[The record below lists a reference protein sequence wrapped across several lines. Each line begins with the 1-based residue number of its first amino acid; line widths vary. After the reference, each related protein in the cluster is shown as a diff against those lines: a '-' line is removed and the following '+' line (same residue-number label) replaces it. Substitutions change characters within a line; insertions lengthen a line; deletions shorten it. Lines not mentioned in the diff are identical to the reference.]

1 MPPVS
6 ASKRDA
12 LDMLSELKE
21 LTLLDEGDPQA
32 FRVRAYETAL
42 HGLDAYAGDPSKLTL
57 NELQKIAG
65 IGKSTA
71 GKLRE
76 LWDNGKVE
84 KLEALR
90 AKHPRSVLELM
101 RIPGVGPKMVHR
113 LRTDLGVTCVEDL
126 QRAVNEQKLR
136 HMKGFGQKTE
146 EKLAHALARRAA
158 MGDPTRTPISVALPL
173 AKRIVAE
180 IAALP
185 GVTHAAYCGSLR
197 RFSETVGDLDIVVAA
212 PNAAPVM
219 DYVVGMTM
227 VESVIGRGETKT
239 SVLTRKGI
247 QIDVRVV
254 SEEQLGAA
262 LCYFTGNKGHNIKM
276 RQRAI
281 DRGWL
286 LNEYA
291 LAEPNGKVVAQ
302 RTEEEIYAALGLP
315 WIHPVLREDQG
326 EIDLAEKGQLPKLVD
341 PRSIL
346 GDFHVH
352 TSLSGDGRSNLPDVV
367 AAAKARG
374 LKVVA
379 ITEHAE
385 NLSLNGVQRDDLL
398 GQRREILELQRALG
412 DSMRI
417 LHGIEL
423 NIGPNGELDYDA
435 HFRNAFDFCLASIH
449 DRFDLDVAAQTNR
462 VVVAMEDPSVKMIGH
477 LQARMIGA
485 RPPIEL
491 DVGAV
496 LAAAERTGT
505 AIEVNGGLPRLDAT
519 LDVLRAGRGKNVKFV
534 LTSDA
539 HKADELDRIE
549 YAALHAAKAW
559 LPLDQIVNTLP
570 PSELLAW
577 ASR

>member
-1 MPPVS
+1 MS

-12 LDMLSELKE
+12 LDMLGELKE

-32 FRVRAYETAL
+32 FRVRAYETAI
-42 HGLDAYAGDPSKLTL
+42 HGLEAYAGDPSGLTIAQ
-57 NELQKIAG
+57 LQKIAG

-90 AKHPRSVLELM
+90 LKHPRAILELM

-113 LRTDLGVTCVEDL
+113 LRSDLGVQNVDDL
-126 QRAVNEQKLR
+126 ERAVQEQKLR
-136 HMKGFGQKTE
+136 DMKGFGQKTE
-146 EKLAHALARRAA
+146 EKLAVALARRKA

-180 IAALP
+180 ISEIG
-185 GVTHAAYCGSLR
+185 GVEHAAYCGSLR
-197 RFSETVGDLDIVVAA
+197 RFSETVGDLDIVVASSN
-212 PNAAPVM
+212 PAPVM
-219 DYVVGMTM
+219 DYVASMSM
-227 VESVIGRGETKT
+227 VESVIGRGDTKT

-254 SEEQLGAA
+254 AREQLGAA

-286 LNEYA
+286 LNEYGLLEA
-291 LAEPNGKVVAQ
+291 SGKVVAQ

-326 EIDLAEKGQLPKLVD
+326 EIDLAEKGSLPKLVTPD
-341 PRSIL
+341 MIH

-352 TSLSGDGRSNLPDVV
+352 TSLSGDGRSNLPDVI

-385 NLSLNGVQRDDLL
+385 NLSLNGVRRDDLL
-398 GQRREILELQRALG
+398 GQRAEILALQKEVG

-423 NIGPNGELDYDA
+423 NIGPEGELDYDA
-435 HFRNAFDFCLASIH
+435 DFRNAFDFCLASIH
-449 DRFDLDVAAQTNR
+449 DRFELDVSKQTKR
-462 VVVAMEDPSVKMIGH
+462 VVRAMEDPSVKMIGH

-485 RPPIEL
+485 RPPVDL
-491 DVGAV
+491 DVNAV
-496 LAAAERTGT
+496 LEAAERTGT
-505 AIEVNGGLPRLDAT
+505 SIEINGGLPRLDAT
-519 LDVLRAGRGKNVKFV
+519 LDVLRAARGRKVDLV

-539 HKADELDRIE
+539 HKADELDRVE
-549 YAALHAAKAW
+549 NAALHAAKAW
-559 LPLDQIVNTLP
+559 VPLEQIVNTLP
-570 PSELLAW
+570 ADRLLAW

>member
-1 MPPVS
+1 
-6 ASKRDA
+6 
-12 LDMLSELKE
+12 MLGELKE

-32 FRVRAYETAL
+32 FRVRAYETAI
-42 HGLDAYAGDPSKLTL
+42 HGLEAYAGDPSGLTIAQ
-57 NELQKIAG
+57 LQKIAG

-90 AKHPRSVLELM
+90 LKHPRAILELM

-113 LRTDLGVTCVEDL
+113 LRSDLGVQNVDDL
-126 QRAVNEQKLR
+126 ERAVQEQKLR
-136 HMKGFGQKTE
+136 DMKGFGQKTE
-146 EKLAHALARRAA
+146 EKLAVALARRKA

-180 IAALP
+180 ISEIG
-185 GVTHAAYCGSLR
+185 GVEHAAYCGSLR
-197 RFSETVGDLDIVVAA
+197 RFSETVGDLDIVVASSN
-212 PNAAPVM
+212 PAPVM
-219 DYVVGMTM
+219 DYVASMSM
-227 VESVIGRGETKT
+227 VESVIGRGDTKT

-254 SEEQLGAA
+254 AREQLGAA

-286 LNEYA
+286 LNEYGLLEA
-291 LAEPNGKVVAQ
+291 SGKVVAQ

-326 EIDLAEKGQLPKLVD
+326 EIDLAEKGSLPKLVTPD
-341 PRSIL
+341 MIH

-352 TSLSGDGRSNLPDVV
+352 TSLSGDGRSNLPDVI

-385 NLSLNGVQRDDLL
+385 NLSLNGVRRDDLL
-398 GQRREILELQRALG
+398 GQRAEILALQKEVG

-423 NIGPNGELDYDA
+423 NIGPEGELDYDA
-435 HFRNAFDFCLASIH
+435 DFRNAFDFCLASIH
-449 DRFDLDVAAQTNR
+449 DRFELDVSKQTKR
-462 VVVAMEDPSVKMIGH
+462 VVRAMEDPSVKMIGH

-485 RPPIEL
+485 RPPVDL
-491 DVGAV
+491 DVNAV
-496 LAAAERTGT
+496 LEAAERTGT
-505 AIEVNGGLPRLDAT
+505 SIEINGGLPRPHRWRLPGRRP
-519 LDVLRAGRGKNVKFV
+519 RAGPGRAQSSPGHH
-534 LTSDA
+534 DPA
-539 HKADELDRIE
+539 
-549 YAALHAAKAW
+549 AAKSNRR
-559 LPLDQIVNTLP
+559 DDD
-570 PSELLAW
+570 
-577 ASR
+577 

>member
-1 MPPVS
+1 
-6 ASKRDA
+6 
-12 LDMLSELKE
+12 MLAELKE

-42 HGLDAYAGDPSKLTL
+42 HGLEAYAGDPSGLTMAQ
-57 NELQKIAG
+57 LQKIAG

-76 LWDNGKVE
+76 LWDSGKVE

-90 AKHPRSVLELM
+90 LKHPRAILELM

-113 LRTDLGVTCVEDL
+113 LRSDLGVENVEDL
-126 QRAVNEQKLR
+126 ERAVREQKLR
-136 HMKGFGQKTE
+136 DMKGFGQKTE
-146 EKLAHALARRAA
+146 EKLAVALARRRA

-180 IAALP
+180 ISAIA
-185 GVTHAAYCGSLR
+185 GVEHAAYCGSLR
-197 RFSETVGDLDIVVAA
+197 RFSETVGDLDIVVASA
-212 PNAAPVM
+212 NAAPVM
-219 DYVVGMTM
+219 DYVANMSM
-227 VESVIGRGETKT
+227 VESVIGRGDTKT

-254 SEEQLGAA
+254 ASEQLGAA

-286 LNEYA
+286 LNEYG
-291 LAEPNGKVVAQ
+291 LLEPSGKVVAQ
-302 RTEEEIYAALGLP
+302 RTEEDIYKALGLP

-326 EIDLAEKGQLPKLVD
+326 EIDLAEKGALPAMVT
-341 PRSIL
+341 PAMIN

-398 GQRREILELQRALG
+398 GQRAEILALQKEVG

-423 NIGPNGELDYDA
+423 NIGPEGELDYDA
-435 HFRNAFDFCLASIH
+435 DFRNAFDFCLASIH
-449 DRFDLDVAAQTNR
+449 DRFELDVQKQTQR
-462 VVVAMEDPSVKMIGH
+462 VVRAMEDPSVKMIGH

-485 RPPIEL
+485 RPPVDL
-491 DVGAV
+491 DINAV
-496 LAAAERTGT
+496 LEAAERTGT
-505 AIEVNGGLPRLDAT
+505 AIEINGGLPRLDAT
-519 LDVLRAGRGKNVKFV
+519 LDVLRAARGRKVELV

-539 HKADELDRIE
+539 HKADELDRVE

-559 LPLDQIVNTLP
+559 VPLGQIVNTMP
-570 PSELLAW
+570 AGELLAW

>member
-1 MPPVS
+1 
-6 ASKRDA
+6 
-12 LDMLSELKE
+12 
-21 LTLLDEGDPQA
+21 GDPQS
-32 FRVRAYETAL
+32 FRVRAYETAI
-42 HGLDAYAGDPSKLTL
+42 HGLEAYAGDPSGLTL
-57 NELQKIAG
+57 AQLQKIAG

-76 LWDNGKVE
+76 LWDGGKVE

-90 AKHPRSVLELM
+90 QKHPRAILELM

-113 LRTDLGVTCVEDL
+113 LRSDLGVQNVDDL
-126 QRAVNEQKLR
+126 ERAVQQQKLR
-136 HMKGFGQKTE
+136 DMKGFGQKTE
-146 EKLAHALARRAA
+146 EKLAVALARRRA

-180 IAALP
+180 ISEIA
-185 GVTHAAYCGSLR
+185 GVEHAAYCGSLR
-197 RFSETVGDLDIVVAA
+197 RFSETVGDLDIVVASA
-212 PNAAPVM
+212 NAAPVM
-219 DYVVGMTM
+219 DYVANMSM
-227 VESVIGRGETKT
+227 VESVIGRGDTKT

-254 SEEQLGAA
+254 ASEQLGAA

-286 LNEYA
+286 LNEYG
-291 LAEPNGKVVAQ
+291 LLEPDGKVVAQ
-302 RTEEEIYAALGLP
+302 RTEEEIYKALGLP

-326 EIDLAEKGQLPKLVD
+326 EIDLAEKGALPAMVT
-341 PRSIL
+341 PEMIH

-374 LKVVA
+374 LKVIA

-398 GQRREILELQRALG
+398 GQRAEILALQREVG

-423 NIGPNGELDYDA
+423 NIGPEGELDYDA
-435 HFRNAFDFCLASIH
+435 DFRKAFDFCLASIH
-449 DRFDLDVAAQTNR
+449 DRFELDMAKQTKR
-462 VVVAMEDPSVKMIGH
+462 VIRAMEDPSVKMIGH

-485 RPPIEL
+485 RPPVDL
-491 DVGAV
+491 DISAV
-496 LAAAERTGT
+496 LDAAERTNT
-505 AIEVNGGLPRLDAT
+505 SIEINGGLPRLDAT
-519 LDVLRAGRGKNVKFV
+519 LDVLRAARGRKVELV

-539 HKADELDRIE
+539 HKADELDRVE

-559 LPLDQIVNTLP
+559 VPLAQIVNTM
-570 PSELLAW
+570 SAAELLAW